1 MNEERE
7 IKIWVQTKAALI
19 IQVNKICKPK
29 KTVKVMENV
38 SASTG
43 HLSTRKMSRGLNVL
57 HST

>member
-1 MNEERE
+1 MNEERK

-19 IQVNKICKPK
+19 IQGNKICIRK

-43 HLSTRKMSRGLNVL
+43 HVGNRKMSEDLI
-57 HST
+57 TFYT